1 MSSSYPLAP
10 HYRSFTL
17 WDQDQEQE
25 RRFRRLW
32 SSLLVAGV
40 VLGVIFALVRPPERS
55 VQSQQVIPPRLA
67 RIVIERELPPPPP
80 PPPPQVVE
88 EIPLPEQPRPEAVAP
103 VQPEQR
109 QAQARRRAEAQLANV
124 RDELASIRQAMA
136 EQPVGETSNLTGAV
150 GAESRAER
158 SLITSRAG
166 TGSSGVVSTGT
177 SRGFGAGAGTLSDHT
192 TGAVEST
199 VASAAS
205 TGSVSRGSSGLPG
218 RSAEEIEQ
226 EFDRNKGA
234 IYALYIRALREQAD
248 LQGKVVLEFSIAPEG
263 NVTGCLVVSSELGHP
278 ELESRICTRVRGFRF
293 PARDVAAVTTTKPI
307 DFFPQG

>member
-1 MSSSYPLAP
+1 MSSYPLAP
-10 HYRSFTL
+10 YYRSFTL
-17 WDQDQEQE
+17 WDQDQEQD

-32 SSLLVAGV
+32 STLLAAGV
-40 VLGVIFALVRPPERS
+40 VLAVVFALVRLPDRS
-55 VQSQQVIPPRLA
+55 MQAEQVIPPRLA
-67 RIVIERELPPPPP
+67 RIVIAREPPPPPP
-80 PPPPQVVE
+80 PPPPQPVE
-88 EIPLPEQPRPEAVAP
+88 EMPLPEQPRPEAVVP
-103 VQPEQR
+103 PQPEQR
-109 QAQARRRAEAQLANV
+109 QEQARRRAEAQLANV

-136 EQPVGETSNLTGAV
+136 DQPVGDTRNLTGAV
-150 GAESRAER
+150 GAASRAER

-166 TGSSGVVSTGT
+166 TGSSGVVSTDT
-177 SRGFGAGAGTLSDHT
+177 SRGFGGGAGSLSDHT

-199 VASAAS
+199 VASVADTAG
-205 TGSVSRGSSGLPG
+205 TRRSSAGQAG

-248 LQGKVVLEFSIAPEG
+248 LQGKVVLEFTIAAQG
-263 NVTGCLVVSSELGHP
+263 NVTACRVVSSELGHP
-278 ELESRICTRVRGFRF
+278 ELEARICTRVRGFRF

>member
-1 MSSSYPLAP
+1 MSSYPLAP
-10 HYRSFTL
+10 YYRSFTL
-17 WDQDQEQE
+17 WDLDREQE

-32 SSLLVAGV
+32 IALLAVGV
-40 VLGVIFALVRPPERS
+40 VLGVVFALVRLPDRS
-55 VQSQQVIPPRLA
+55 LQAQQVIPPRLA

-80 PPPPQVVE
+80 PPPPQPVE
-88 EIPLPEQPRPEAVAP
+88 ELPPSEQVRPEVVAP
-103 VQPEQR
+103 QPEQR
-109 QAQARRRAEAQLANV
+109 QEQARRRAEAQLANV
-124 RDELASIRQAMA
+124 RDELASIREAMA
-136 EQPVGETSNLTGAV
+136 APAAGETRNLTGAV

-166 TGSSGVVSTGT
+166 TGSSGVVSADT
-177 SRGFGAGAGTLSDHT
+177 SRGFGGGAGTLSDHT

-199 VASAAS
+199 VASVAA
-205 TGSVSRGSSGLPG
+205 TGSVSRGSSGKPG

-248 LQGKVVLEFSIAPEG
+248 LQGKVVLEFTIAPEG
-263 NVTGCLVVSSELGHP
+263 NVTGCRVVSSELGHP